1 MKKIFHSLFITCF
14 LSLPVLAQQTA
25 NAAKNTGIQRPKL
38 VVGIVIDQMRWD
50 YLYRYNNRFGQAGF
64 KRLLN
69 QGFSC
74 ENTFLPY
81 LPTYTAVG
89 HTCVYTGSV
98 PAVHGII
105 GNNWYDRSLN
115 RNMYCS
121 EDSTVQA
128 IGGGVK
134 AGKMSPNNLL
144 TTTITDE
151 LRLASNFKSKVI
163 GIALKDRGAIF
174 PAGHSA
180 NAAYWFDDGNW
191 MTSNYYMEQLPGW
204 VNDYNAK
211 QIPAKAMKG
220 TWNTLYPI
228 ETYTQSTA
236 DNKIYEAG
244 ISGLKGNTFPYYL
257 DSAGKK
263 KFEAFKFTPFAAD
276 YTFDFAKTAIDK
288 ERMGSADVTDF
299 LCISISSTD
308 YAGHAFGPNSI
319 EIEDTYLR
327 LDQDI
332 ESFLKYLDQKIGKG
346 NYTVFLTADHAVAH
360 VPGFLKENKIPA
372 GFYSDSEL
380 QKQLNEEVG
389 KLTGFHHSIT
399 KIMNYQVY
407 LNKEGI
413 EKAGQNIANIIDII
427 KKEIIKNPFIAG
439 VYDLPQIMNETLAQP
454 MRERMINGYNEK
466 RSGDIQMLP
475 LPGYFSG
482 TARGTTHG
490 TWNAYDAH
498 IPLLFYGWGIQQG
511 KLNRE
516 VYMTD
521 IAPTIAALLH
531 IQMPNGAVGKV
542 IEDVIKK

>member
-1 MKKIFHSLFITCF
+1 M
-14 LSLPVLAQQTA
+14 AQQTG
-25 NAAKNTGIQRPKL
+25 NAVKNKGLQKPKL
-38 VVGIVIDQMRWD
+38 VVGIVVDQMRWD
-50 YLYRYNNRFGQAGF
+50 YLYRFYNRFGPAGF

-98 PAVHGII
+98 PAIHGII

-121 EDSTVQA
+121 EDTNVRA
-128 IGGGVK
+128 VGGAEK
-134 AGKMSPNNLL
+134 AGKMSPANLL

-180 NAAYWFDDGNW
+180 NAAYWYDNGNW
-191 MTSNYYMEQLPGW
+191 MTSNYYMEELPAW
-204 VNDYNAK
+204 VNNYNAK
-211 QIPAKAMKG
+211 QIPAKTMEG

-228 ETYTQSTA
+228 NTYTQSTA
-236 DNKIYEAG
+236 DDKTYEAG
-244 ISGLKGNTFPYYL
+244 ITGIRGNTFPYHL

-263 KFEAFKFTPFAAD
+263 KFEAFKCTPFAAN
-276 YTFDFAKTAIDK
+276 YTFDFAKAVIDNEK
-288 ERMGSADVTDF
+288 MGATDATDF
-299 LCISISSTD
+299 LCVSISSTD

-332 ESFLKYLDQKIGKG
+332 ENFLKFLDQKTGKG

-360 VPGFLKENKIPA
+360 VPGFLREYKIPA

-380 QKQLNEEVG
+380 QMQLNEAISR
-389 KLTGFHHSIT
+389 LTGFSQSIT

-407 LNKEGI
+407 LNNEGI
-413 EKAGQNIANIIDII
+413 EQAGQNRAHIVAII
-427 KKEIIKNPFIAG
+427 KKELLKKPFISG
-439 VYDLPQIMNETLAQP
+439 VYELPQIMNETLAQP

-466 RSGDIQMLP
+466 RSGDIQWLT

-498 IPLLFYGWGIQQG
+498 IPLLFYGWGIQPG

-531 IQMPNGAVGKV
+531 IQMPNGTVGKV
-542 IEDVIKK
+542 IEEVIK